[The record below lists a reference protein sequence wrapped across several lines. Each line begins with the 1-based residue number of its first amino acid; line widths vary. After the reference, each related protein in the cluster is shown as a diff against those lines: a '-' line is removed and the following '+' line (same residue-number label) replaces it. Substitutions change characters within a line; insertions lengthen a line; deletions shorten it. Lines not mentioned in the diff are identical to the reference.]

1 MCRLE
6 VGARE
11 EEQACG
17 FDERPEGTGEL
28 ERSGLIPCLQKNL
41 ILRDVSVS

>member
-1 MCRLE
+1 M
-6 VGARE
+6 RE

-17 FDERPEGTGEL
+17 FDECLEGTGEL

-41 ILRDVSVS
+41 ILWDVSVS